1 MPDGTIAVIASLA
14 ARKERGEFVMADE
27 KDGKSRTAA
36 ATARGRARSARA
48 GALVSVVREE
58 PEHGAVAEVPE
69 QNRSGVVPVLFS
81 ASSEAHDVAV
91 VASDQGAEWR
101 SPFGAPL
108 RQASGE

>member
-1 MPDGTIAVIASLA
+1 
-14 ARKERGEFVMADE
+14 MADE

-58 PEHGAVAEVPE
+58 PEHGETGRPVEVPD
-69 QNRSGVVPVLFS
+69 QNRSGVVPVQFS
-81 ASSEAHDVAV
+81 ASAEAHDVAV
-91 VASDQGAEWR
+91 VAPDQGADWR

-108 RQASGE
+108 RHASGE

>member
-1 MPDGTIAVIASLA
+1 
-14 ARKERGEFVMADE
+14 MADE
-27 KDGKSRTAA
+27 KDGKSRTAT

-58 PEHGAVAEVPE
+58 PEHGEVAEVPA
-69 QNRSGVVPVLFS
+69 QNRSGVVPVQFS

-91 VASDQGAEWR
+91 AAPDQGAEWR

>member
-1 MPDGTIAVIASLA
+1 
-14 ARKERGEFVMADE
+14 MADE

-58 PEHGAVAEVPE
+58 PEHAAAEVPE

-81 ASSEAHDVAV
+81 ASAEAHDVAV

>member
-1 MPDGTIAVIASLA
+1 
-14 ARKERGEFVMADE
+14 MADE

-48 GALVSVVREE
+48 GSLVSVVRNE
-58 PEHGAVAEVPE
+58 PEHSAHGEVAEVPE
-69 QNRSGVVPVLFS
+69 QSRSGVVPVLFS
-81 ASSEAHDVAV
+81 ASAEAHDVAV
-91 VASDQGAEWR
+91 VPPEQGADWR

>member
-1 MPDGTIAVIASLA
+1 MPDGTIAVIAPLA
-14 ARKERGEFVMADE
+14 AGKERGEFVMADE

-58 PEHGAVAEVPE
+58 PEQGQAVEVPA
-69 QNRSGVVPVLFS
+69 QTRSGVVPVLFS
-81 ASSEAHDVAV
+81 ASAEAHDVAV
-91 VASDQGAEWR
+91 AAPDQGADWR

-108 RQASGE
+108 RHASGE